1 MQKIF
6 KVNGI
11 DCANCAAKLEKNI
24 NKIKGVNSA
33 IVSFATGKL
42 MIDAD
47 DDKFE
52 AVVDEA
58 VALAKKL
65 EPEWEIVRE

>member
-65 EPEWEIVRE
+65 EPEWEIVR

>member
-1 MQKIF
+1 MQKTYV
-6 KVNGI
+6 VNGL
-11 DCANCAAKLEKNI
+11 DCPNCAARLEKGI
-24 NKIKGVNSA
+24 NKIEGVNSA

-42 MIDAD
+42 IIDAD
-47 DDKFE
+47 DAKFE

-65 EPEWEIVRE
+65 EPDWEIVK